1 MEKKM
6 KLQNEY
12 NYIVQLCK
20 DYTDTL
26 PESSRQA
33 ISLVL
38 SDVLPKIYN
47 KLNEECKETSE

>member
-1 MEKKM
+1 M

-38 SDVLPKIYN
+38 NEVLPKIYN
-47 KLNEECKETSE
+47 KLREECDEEKE